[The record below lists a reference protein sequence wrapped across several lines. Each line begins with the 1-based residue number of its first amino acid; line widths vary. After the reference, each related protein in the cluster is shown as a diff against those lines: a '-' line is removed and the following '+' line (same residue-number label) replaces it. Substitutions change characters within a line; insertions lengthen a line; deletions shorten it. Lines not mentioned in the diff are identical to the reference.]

1 MYFQMQSLTQQTS
14 PVPEKPKQNTLSG
27 GTTQVQG
34 RVSDPDPLLAS
45 LLVPTN
51 ASWGGNSELL
61 VCLFYCFSP
70 PFTFYDRDVIALAF
84 EAKKRWRG

>member
-1 MYFQMQSLTQQTS
+1 MHFQMQNLTPQTS

-27 GTTQVQG
+27 GTTQG

-51 ASWGGNSELL
+51 ASWGGNSEL
-61 VCLFYCFSP
+61 VCSFFLLF
-70 PFTFYDRDVIALAF
+70 
-84 EAKKRWRG
+84 